1 MRRYRRD
8 SRIRRTHEVG
18 LIIGILAIAG
28 IIAVVAIVAAIEN
41 GANATG

>member
-1 MRRYRRD
+1 M
-8 SRIRRTHEVG
+8 G